1 MYISTFITSHSNICL
16 DFLLNLL
23 NILLYHLHFEVQTK
37 MCPCV
42 QRHAGSVHTGEQT
55 PFQTHLPERVPLFW
69 EKLEVFVCELH
80 RWESVEFQVGPR
92 PQEGDQVD
100 ERVKTQSIIAV
111 VGQVGHEY
119 TDLESEKKPHKTT
132 DKETKTKGKDEKK
145 RKGKF
150 PFLDIPCVKPQFS
163 AKTQMILSQAAN
175 YQELVFVF
183 TRMRH

>member
-119 TDLESEKKPHKTT
+119 TDLESEKKPTKPQTKRQRR
-132 DKETKTKGKDEKK
+132 KEKMKK
-145 RKGKF
+145 REKGNSH
-150 PFLDIPCVKPQFS
+150 FLIYHVSSLNFLRK
-163 AKTQMILSQAAN
+163 L
-175 YQELVFVF
+175 
-183 TRMRH
+183 R